1 MKGIDRISSF
11 LLTVLGSLRL
21 PSSISV
27 VLDEDLNLVLHLE
40 EVLVE
45 FGDTHT

>member
-11 LLTVLGSLRL
+11 LLTILGSLRL
-21 PSSISV
+21 LVGVRV
-27 VLDEDLNLVLHLE
+27 VLYEDLNLMLHLE

-45 FGDTHT
+45 FGDSHA